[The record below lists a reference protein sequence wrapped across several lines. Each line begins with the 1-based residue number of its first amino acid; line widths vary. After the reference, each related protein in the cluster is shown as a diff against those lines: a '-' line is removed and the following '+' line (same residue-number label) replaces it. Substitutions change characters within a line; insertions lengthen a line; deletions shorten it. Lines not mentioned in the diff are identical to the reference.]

1 MEEEDEEQKPKLNG
15 FGLGL
20 ASLQVTELLIDICK
34 KSMKDVLHTWH
45 IKMLKMTHRI
55 AMQWKAVNLETAQN
69 KTDVPYCQILVWK
82 KSSAR
87 IYFLGGGSDKK

>member
-55 AMQWKAVNLETAQN
+55 AMQ
-69 KTDVPYCQILVWK
+69 
-82 KSSAR
+82 
-87 IYFLGGGSDKK
+87 

>member
-34 KSMKDVLHTWH
+34 KSMKDVPNV
-45 IKMLKMTHRI
+45 THKN
-55 AMQWKAVNLETAQN
+55 AKDDT
-69 KTDVPYCQILVWK
+69 PYCNAV
-82 KSSAR
+82 KSCKP
-87 IYFLGGGSDKK
+87 GNCP